1 MTNNNNSQAA
11 NDLLNG
17 GGGPPAF
24 KFEKIGDTAKG
35 RITNLATSQVTDFK
49 TQEPKFYND
58 GNPIMQIV
66 ITMQPDDNAEEFRVF
81 VKPKAKI
88 AIREAVQAAEASGL
102 EVGGMLA
109 LQYSGDE
116 PAQQVGL
123 SPTKLFTAQYK
134 APVAAIASG
143 DLL

>member
-1 MTNNNNSQAA
+1 MSNTNSQQAA

-24 KFEKIGDTAKG
+24 KFENIGDTAKG
-35 RITNLATSQVTDFK
+35 RITNLSTSQVTDFK

-58 GNPIMQIV
+58 GNAIMQIV
-66 ITMQPDDNAEEFRVF
+66 ITLEQENGEECRVF

-88 AIREAVQAAEASGL
+88 AIREAVQAVGADGL
-102 EVGGMLA
+102 LEGGQLA
-109 LQYSGDE
+109 VKYSGDE
-116 PAQQVGL
+116 AAQQAGL
-123 SPTKLFTAQYK
+123 NPTKLFTAQYK
-134 APVAAIASG
+134 APVAAIPSG

>member
-1 MTNNNNSQAA
+1 MTSNNNSQAA

-24 KFEKIGDTAKG
+24 KFDNVGDTAKG

-49 TQEPKFYND
+49 TGEPKFYND

-66 ITMQPDDNAEEFRVF
+66 ITVQPDDGEEFRIF

-88 AIREAVQAAEASGL
+88 AIREAVQAAGADGL
-102 EVGGMLA
+102 EAGGMIA
-109 LQYSGDE
+109 LQFSGNE
-116 PAQQVGL
+116 APSQAGL

-134 APVAAIASG
+134 APVAAIPSG